1 MKLKNCNAEQFIENL
16 NGRKVVCFGAGAL
29 MINYEVKKIKHLE
42 EHIAFFVDNDEKKQ
56 GKIFQYSGREF
67 NVKSADALK
76 SINVEKYVILITC
89 TFYMEIYDQ
98 LKKIP
103 ELKDIECYMY
113 DIVSSY
119 PNLDVEKFF
128 VYEIEKKPFKD
139 WKQILA
145 DLHLKNKHKG
155 ERCFVI
161 GNGPSLT
168 VEDLELLKG
177 EITFA
182 VNRIYTLFDRTDW
195 RPTYYFCVDN
205 MIYGADHRTINKI
218 DAELRF
224 VPLERA
230 LEAGE
235 VYSQITYYNRGV
247 NCIRIKDGK
256 SVWRDLQFSDN
267 AEKIICGGPT
277 VIHDILQFAVY
288 MGFSQIYLL
297 GVDCSSSLE
306 VLEDGS
312 VIHNDI
318 GKDHF
323 DDDYSEGVF
332 TLPAPLYASRL
343 AFQKAKDICESKG
356 ITIKNATRGGMLEIF
371 DRVSFDEL
379 TKLC

>member
-1 MKLKNCNAEQFIENL
+1 MKLKNCSAEQFIENL
-16 NGRKVVCFGAGAL
+16 NGRKVVCFGAGIL
-29 MINYEVKKIKHLE
+29 MSSYEVKKIEHLE

-67 NVKSADALK
+67 NIKSPDVLK
-76 SINVEKYVILITC
+76 NISPEKYLILVTC
-89 TFYMEIYDQ
+89 TFYMEIYHQ
-98 LKKIP
+98 LKDIP

-113 DIVSSY
+113 DIISSY

-128 VYEIEKKPFKD
+128 SQEIEKKPFKE

-145 DLHLKNKHKG
+145 SLHLKNKHKG

-168 VEDLELLKG
+168 IEDLELLKG

-195 RPTYYFCVDN
+195 RPTYYFCVDY
-205 MIYGADHRTINKI
+205 MAYGADHRKINKI

-235 VYSQITYYNRGV
+235 VYSKVTYYKRGA
-247 NCIRIKDGK
+247 NPIKIKDGK
-256 SVWRDLQFSDN
+256 SVWGDFRFSEN
-267 AEKIICGGPT
+267 PEEVVYGSPT
-277 VIHDILQFAVY
+277 VLYDILQFAVY
-288 MGFSQIYLL
+288 MGFSEIYLL
-297 GVDCSSSLE
+297 GVDCSYSIE

-312 VIHNDI
+312 VIHNNVRDN
-318 GKDHF
+318 F
-323 DDDYSEGVF
+323 DDDYSKDFPDMAV
-332 TLPAPLYASRL
+332 PMYAFRL
-343 AFQKAKDICESKG
+343 AFQKTKEICDARG
-356 ITIKNATRGGMLEIF
+356 VTIKNATRGGMLEVFERI
-371 DRVSFDEL
+371 SLDEL
-379 TKLC
+379 